1 MIDPCLAK
9 SKVKRKIVADL
20 PNRPREN
27 RECFRRIEFPLVVD
41 LGDGADCPII
51 RPFEDGPN
59 EEVAAVFTRERGAE
73 VEVDRS
79 P

>member
-9 SKVKRKIVADL
+9 SEVKRKIVADL
-20 PNRPREN
+20 PNRSRQN
-27 RECFRRIEFPLVVD
+27 RERFRRIEFPLVVD

-51 RPFEDGPN
+51 RPFEDGSN
-59 EEVAAVFTRERGAE
+59 EEVAAVFARERGAE